1 MVWRHT
7 LGAAF
12 LVGLVLATQAPG
24 AEPDV
29 TAARRKIIEAQCRAW
44 ARDQARAEYAPQIQD
59 AARQRN
65 DFVRSGNRAGAG
77 LAGSSMALAQ
87 LAQQS
92 REQEL
97 TVACIIDR
105 QSREP
110 Q

>member
-1 MVWRHT
+1 VK
-7 LGAAF
+7 LVAAILAS
-12 LVGLVLATQAPG
+12 LVVITTALT

-29 TAARRKIIEAQCRAW
+29 AVARRKIIEAQCQTW
-44 ARDQARAEYAPQIQD
+44 AREQARAEYAPQIQD

-65 DFVRSGNRAGAG
+65 DFIRSGNRSGAG
-77 LAGSSMALAQ
+77 LAGSTMALAQ

-92 REQEL
+92 REREL
-97 TVACIIDR
+97 TEACIVDR